1 LRDSTLDTRER
12 YGLLLLQNG
21 DRSVIFSSFAAANE
35 SGATQMVSLSNSS
48 NSLVLG
54 FEDRSVA
61 KGPSDNDFN
70 DIIVK
75 VRESH

>member
-1 LRDSTLDTRER
+1 M
-12 YGLLLLQNG
+12 
-21 DRSVIFSSFAAANE
+21 IFSSFAAANE